1 MKIAS
6 HLEARAH
13 SCVRDKRALQ
23 AQAWHHWRVAP
34 IGAWHPL
41 ARGTHWREA
50 SIGAWHLCLQRRRLW
65 LQRRRLWLYEKNGK
79 VME

>member
-34 IGAWHPL
+34 IGARRPL
-41 ARGTHWREA
+41 ARGTCA
-50 SIGAWHLCLQRRRLW
+50 SRDGACGSRDGACGSM
-65 LQRRRLWLYEKNGK
+65 KK
-79 VME
+79 MER

>member
-23 AQAWHHWRVAP
+23 AQAWHPLARGTHWRVAPLARGTHWRVAP
-34 IGAWHPL
+34 IGARHPL
-41 ARGTHWREA
+41 ARGTHWRVA
-50 SIGAWHLCLQRRRLW
+50 PIG
-65 LQRRRLWLYEKNGK
+65 
-79 VME
+79 